1 MAARLQAAWSARV
14 ALHCGLLDQQRG
26 SSLSVRAPHLH
37 SSRCQLGA
45 LLRGNQP
52 PLQTRRRASVSCA
65 ADKRVRLGLEVIGIT
80 RTKETTDEEARRALE
95 AALGDTTD
103 KFKKWDEEIQK
114 REATKAGGGGGGGRG
129 RGWGGGDGGAEGGE
143 GKGGNWVDEAK
154 QILYAIGGIVLIY
167 LLLTQGMS
175 ILAFLVNSI
184 LFVLRGFKGPRGIS
198 KTPAPTSCY
207 GIYFLLGLKMHK
219 AKFMDAWRLSSD
231 SGTLGD
237 ASCRN
242 RLGREYCNPGYCIIV
257 GNSLAL
263 YKSDPNQ
270 DTSGGLQ
277 KPLLAGPIGKNV
289 QTEEVGKHHVRG
301 QILFTFSIKNSSRPE
316 QGHLFGVD
324 SPEKVERWLAAVRHA
339 RDMEWLSF
347 ASEIEEQRTT
357 LLKLEQQE
365 DGSRALH
372 RRGSVGRGIPRSF
385 STLLDDNLERG
396 AAALDSMHQNWRLT
410 GIENGLRIFA
420 EKNEMHETRASM
432 RVQKAIGIIEESPEI
447 VFRVIMDLGAVREQW
462 DPTFGRGK
470 LVEEVDGHIDIIHF
484 EVAKYIYPRSMK
496 PPDYCLK
503 RYWRRDQDGGYSIM
517 FHSVEHPSC
526 PPQQDYIRGDIK
538 ILSWE
543 VIPLPAT
550 ANGRSRSLVEN
561 LFGADHE
568 DHRRL
573 REHCA
578 ARHVPATSTMLA
590 SRVDGVPVESTTPL
604 KQETVQVED
613 LKNPCA
619 PILSAEGDP
628 LAIDMEEFF
637 DAQDGESTRDEP
649 DEQGVTKGRR
659 VSMRGLSLGL
669 LTFKSLRENAVRAAI
684 EQREVD
690 SSTPRILFSEHDFKG
705 SLPMAENASSRDCW
719 ARPPVGLFYIR
730 GPTYMH
736 DRRKVQ
742 GGEPLLTLMAVDWF
756 ATKGRLD
763 HVAARPGCLMQR
775 EGPKKAPFILV
786 CNLQVPG
793 KPNYS
798 MVFYF
803 ASDRTLRPG
812 SLLQRFVDGDDIFR
826 NARFK
831 LIPSIAQGA
840 WVVKRAV
847 GTKACLLGQ
856 AVSCRYHRH
865 LNYLEID
872 VDIGSSSVA
881 RGVIGLVIGYVEALV
896 VDLAIVIE
904 GRSQVELPE
913 VLLAAMRVC
922 NVRTA
927 SAEELH
933 DA

>member
-1 MAARLQAAWSARV
+1 MAL
-14 ALHCGLLDQQRG
+14 
-26 SSLSVRAPHLH
+26 VRTEGWLF
-37 SSRCQLGA
+37 
-45 LLRGNQP
+45 
-52 PLQTRRRASVSCA
+52 
-65 ADKRVRLGLEVIGIT
+65 VIG
-80 RTKETTDEEARRALE
+80 
-95 AALGDTTD
+95 
-103 KFKKWDEEIQK
+103 
-114 REATKAGGGGGGGRG
+114 
-129 RGWGGGDGGAEGGE
+129 
-143 GKGGNWVDEAK
+143 
-154 QILYAIGGIVLIY
+154 
-167 LLLTQGMS
+167 
-175 ILAFLVNSI
+175 
-184 LFVLRGFKGPRGIS
+184 
-198 KTPAPTSCY
+198 
-207 GIYFLLGLKMHK
+207 
-219 AKFMDAWRLSSD
+219 
-231 SGTLGD
+231 
-237 ASCRN
+237 RN

-263 YKSDPNQ
+263 YKTDPNQ

-301 QILFTFSIKNSSRPE
+301 QLQILFTFSIKNSSRPE

-339 RDMEWLSF
+339 RDMACLDTRES
-347 ASEIEEQRTT
+347 ADATDTHDEVEEQRTT
-357 LLKLEQQE
+357 LLRLEQQE
-365 DGSRALH
+365 DGSRSLH
-372 RRGSVGRGIPRSF
+372 RRGSMGRGIPRSF
-385 STLLDDNLERG
+385 SVLLDDNLERG
-396 AAALDSMHQNWRLT
+396 AAALDSMHHNWRLI
-410 GIENGLRIFA
+410 GLENGLRIFA
-420 EKNEMHETRASM
+420 EKNEMHESRASM
-432 RVQKAIGIIEESPEI
+432 RVQKAIGIVEESPEI

-484 EVAKYIYPRSMK
+484 EVAKHMYPRSIK
-496 PPDYCLK
+496 SPDYCLK

-526 PPQQDYIRGDIK
+526 PPQQDYVRGDVK

-543 VIPLPAT
+543 VIPLPAS

-561 LFGADHE
+561 LFGADYD
-568 DHRRL
+568 DHRRKQRRTLSCFSNSAGPEVDLARLFHLSIAGL

-578 ARHVPATSTMLA
+578 ARHVSTSSTMLA

-613 LKNPCA
+613 LKDPCS

-628 LAIDMEEFF
+628 LAVDMEEFF

-669 LTFKSLRENAVRAAI
+669 LTFKSLREDAARAAI

-690 SSTPRILFSEHDFKG
+690 YSTPRILLSEHEFKG
-705 SLPMAENASSRDCW
+705 SLAMAENDPSRDCW

-742 GGEPLLTLMAVDWF
+742 GCEPLLKLMAVDWF
-756 ATKGRLD
+756 ASKGRLD
-763 HVAARPGCLMQR
+763 HVAARPGSLMQR

-856 AVSCRYHRH
+856 AVTCRYHRH
-865 LNYLEID
+865 QNYLEID

-927 SAEELH
+927 SAEEVH
-933 DA
+933 DG

>member
-1 MAARLQAAWSARV
+1 MLWQ
-14 ALHCGLLDQQRG
+14 
-26 SSLSVRAPHLH
+26 
-37 SSRCQLGA
+37 
-45 LLRGNQP
+45 
-52 PLQTRRRASVSCA
+52 
-65 ADKRVRLGLEVIGIT
+65 
-80 RTKETTDEEARRALE
+80 EEARRALE

-154 QILYAIGGIVLIY
+154 QILYAIGGIVLI
-167 LLLTQGMS
+167 
-175 ILAFLVNSI
+175 
-184 LFVLRGFKGPRGIS
+184 
-198 KTPAPTSCY
+198 
-207 GIYFLLGLKMHK
+207 
-219 AKFMDAWRLSSD
+219 
-231 SGTLGD
+231 
-237 ASCRN
+237 
-242 RLGREYCNPGYCIIV
+242 
-257 GNSLAL
+257 
-263 YKSDPNQ
+263 
-270 DTSGGLQ
+270 
-277 KPLLAGPIGKNV
+277 
-289 QTEEVGKHHVRG
+289 
-301 QILFTFSIKNSSRPE
+301 
-316 QGHLFGVD
+316 FGVD

-339 RDMEWLSF
+339 RDMACLDTRES
-347 ASEIEEQRTT
+347 AEATDTHDEVEEQRTT
-357 LLKLEQQE
+357 LLKLEQRE
-365 DGSRALH
+365 DGSRSLH
-372 RRGSVGRGIPRSF
+372 RRGSMGRGIPRSF
-385 STLLDDNLERG
+385 SVLLDDNLERG
-396 AAALDSMHQNWRLT
+396 AAALDSMHHNWRLI
-410 GIENGLRIFA
+410 GLENGLCMFA
-420 EKNEMHETRASM
+420 EKNEMHESRASM
-432 RVQKAIGIIEESPEI
+432 RVQKAIGIVEESLEI

-484 EVAKYIYPRSMK
+484 EVAKYIYQRSMK

-503 RYWRRDQDGGYSIM
+503 RYWRRDQDGGFSIM
-517 FHSVEHPSC
+517 LHSVDHPSC
-526 PPQQDYIRGDIK
+526 PPQQDYIRGDVK

-543 VIPLPAT
+543 VIPLPAS
-550 ANGRSRSLVEN
+550 ANGKSRSLVEN
-561 LFGADHE
+561 LFGADHA
-568 DHRRL
+568 DHGRL

-578 ARHVPATSTMLA
+578 ARHVPASSTMLV

-604 KQETVQVED
+604 KQEPVQVED
-613 LKNPCA
+613 LKDPCT

-628 LAIDMEEFF
+628 LAVDMEEFF
-637 DAQDGESTRDEP
+637 DAQDGESTHDEP

-669 LTFKSLRENAVRAAI
+669 LTFKSLREDAVRAAI

-690 SSTPRILFSEHDFKG
+690 YSTPRILLSEHEFKG
-705 SLPMAENASSRDCW
+705 SLAMAENASSRDCW
-719 ARPPVGLFYIR
+719 ARPPLGLFYIR

-736 DRRKVQ
+736 NRRKVQ
-742 GGEPLLTLMAVDWF
+742 GCEPLLKLMAVDWF
-756 ATKGRLD
+756 ASKGRLD
-763 HVAARPGCLMQR
+763 HVAARPGSLMQR
-775 EGPKKAPFILV
+775 EGPKKAPFVLV
-786 CNLQVPG
+786 CNLQVPR

-831 LIPSIAQGA
+831 LIPSIAQSVGLTA
-840 WVVKRAV
+840 LAV
-847 GTKACLLGQ
+847 LSVSLCPVYVYSCFRGLMLLT
-856 AVSCRYHRH
+856 SSN
-865 LNYLEID
+865 LID

-913 VLLAAMRVC
+913 VLLAAMRAGNVC
-922 NVRTA
+922 TA